1 MPMVIEPL
9 VPFGYEDD
17 RKEIPMR
24 GRYKQLFGRN
34 KLKLCIL
41 DTLRVAPADAA
52 HC

>member
-1 MPMVIEPL
+1 MVIEPL